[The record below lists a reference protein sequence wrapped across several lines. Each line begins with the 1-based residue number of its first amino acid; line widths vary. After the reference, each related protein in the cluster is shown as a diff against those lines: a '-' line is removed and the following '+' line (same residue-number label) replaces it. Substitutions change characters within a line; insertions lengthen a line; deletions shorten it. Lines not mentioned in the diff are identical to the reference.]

1 MSISLRLTADLTFAS
16 ALRSLGARRGGS
28 PIVYLDPKVAI
39 GDGETSHL
47 VEGQSAA
54 EESDPAF
61 KLPPRSSSPI
71 VWIGGFEP
79 LEDPGIARITNTLA
93 SSGRH
98 IFLETSGISLK
109 HRLHE
114 FQPTSRFYLT
124 VRFEDPSPAPDEHHS
139 GAAKFRVG
147 LEAIRMARLAGFL
160 TCAILVVRT
169 QADIREWEKFHAEL
183 CHHDV
188 DGCLI
193 TAPSSAPD
201 LAGQVAEMRKRLLSR
216 GWALLSSL
224 VESSA
229 TLSISHSSASI
240 ARLVRSDPQA
250 DSVRQGAEAG

>member
-1 MSISLRLTADLTFAS
+1 MSISLRLTADLTFVL
-16 ALRSLGARRGGS
+16 ALRTLGARRGGS
-28 PIVYLDPKVAI
+28 PIVYLDPGVAF
-39 GDGETSHL
+39 GEGGSSEV

-79 LEDPGIARITNTLA
+79 LEHAGIARVTNALA

-98 IFLETSGISLK
+98 IFLETSGIPLK

-114 FQPTSRFYLT
+114 FQPTPRFYFT
-124 VRFEDPSPAPDEHHS
+124 VRFEDSSAVPDEHSS
-139 GAAKFRVG
+139 GAAEFHVG

-160 TCAILVVRT
+160 TCANLVVRT

-224 VESSA
+224 LESSA
-229 TLSISHSSASI
+229 PLSISHSSVSI

-250 DSVRQGAEAG
+250 DSVSQGAEAG

>member
-16 ALRSLGARRGGS
+16 AVRTSGVRRGGS
-28 PIVYLDPKVAI
+28 PIVYLDPSAAF
-39 GDGETSHL
+39 GEGGSSQV
-47 VEGQSAA
+47 VEGQPAA
-54 EESDPAF
+54 KESEPGF
-61 KLPPRSSSPI
+61 NLPPRSSSPI
-71 VWIGGFEP
+71 VWIGGSEP
-79 LEDPGIARITNTLA
+79 LEHPGIARITNALA

-114 FQPTSRFYLT
+114 FQPTSRFYFT
-124 VRFEDPSPAPDEHHS
+124 VRFEDPSAVLDEHHS

-160 TCAILVVRT
+160 TCANLVVRT
-169 QADIREWEKFHAEL
+169 QADIREWEEFHAEL

-188 DGCLI
+188 DGCLV

-224 VESSA
+224 LESSA
-229 TLSISHSSASI
+229 PLFISHSSASI

-250 DSVRQGAEAG
+250 DSVSQGAEAG